1 MKANVRQEVDGV
13 VLRLFVT
20 QADAQ
25 EEAPGWEK
33 GEGERFIP
41 TLHESQ
47 NGWVLKGEDSG
58 EVVDAAGKVEIKRPR
73 ASARP

>member
-20 QADAQ
+20 EASAQ
-25 EEAPGWEK
+25 EEVPGWEK
-33 GEGERFIP
+33 GAGERFIP

-47 NGWVLKGEDSG
+47 NGWVLLGEDSG
-58 EVVDAAGKVEIKRPR
+58 TMVDAAGKVEVKRPR
-73 ASARP
+73 SSSRP